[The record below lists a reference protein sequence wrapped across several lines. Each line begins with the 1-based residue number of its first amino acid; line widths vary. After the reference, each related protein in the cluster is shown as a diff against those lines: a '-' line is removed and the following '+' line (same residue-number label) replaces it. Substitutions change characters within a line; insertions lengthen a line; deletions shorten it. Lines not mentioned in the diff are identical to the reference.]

1 MHDAAVLMGFRP
13 TVRIAKTRRTASVGG
28 IELCVDDVEAA
39 GGFIELERL
48 APDYAN
54 ALTIQSELAAFADSL
69 GISAVRVTDTYDS
82 IVHNAQTDSSEQE
95 REGNLR
101 LGRRTHASPPA
112 MRRSPAGRQAAARAG
127 TTA

>member
-28 IELCVDDVEAA
+28 IELCVHDVEAA
-39 GGFIELERL
+39 GGFIELEPL

-82 IVHNAQTDSSEQE
+82 IVHDAQTDSSEQE